1 MSKET
6 SSPSGA
12 QAPAQFTQL
21 KVGEPKSVAGGIPAV
36 TSAMKHVLMETG
48 LRGVNALLKMN
59 QFTGFDCPGCAWPD
73 PDDKRSL
80 LAEYCENGAK
90 AIAEEATSKR
100 VDASFMARHGV
111 KEMQGWSDFEMGKSG
126 RITEPMI
133 LTEGEDHYRPISWKD
148 AFTHIAQ
155 TLNRLDSPDEAIFY
169 TSGRTSNEAAFLY
182 QLFVRALGTNNL
194 PDCSNMC
201 HESSGVGL
209 SETLGIG
216 KGSVKLED
224 FYEAEV
230 VLVVG
235 QNPGTN
241 HPRML
246 SALQT
251 CKQNG
256 GKIIAVNP
264 LPEAGLMRFRHPQEI
279 GGLIG
284 RGTALADIFLQ
295 VKINGDI
302 ALAKALMYLMKEAE
316 AKHPG
321 QVFDQA
327 FIAEQT
333 QGFNELMSD
342 LDRQNFQQLV
352 QESGVPE
359 AQIRE
364 AASLLIE
371 NSKIIICWAMGL
383 TQHKNGVDNIR
394 EMVNLLLL
402 KGSIGK
408 PGAGTCPVRGHSNV
422 QGDRTMGI
430 WEKPPQA
437 FLDRLE
443 SNYGFKPPQKHGH
456 DVVAAIKAMYQGKA
470 SVFVAM
476 GGNFLSATP
485 DTELTAQA
493 LRNCQ
498 LTVQV
503 STKLNRSHLIT
514 GQTAIILPC
523 LTRSEQDHQAG
534 GSQFVSVENSMGV
547 VSASQGNL
555 RPLSTQLKSEV
566 AIIAG
571 LAQATLPA
579 SLAMP
584 WEDWAKDYDLIRTQI
599 QENIPGFESY
609 NQRVRQ
615 PGGFY
620 LPNSARD
627 GRFKTSSGKAH
638 FSINPVPY
646 LDLPAGQYR
655 LCTIRTHDQYNT
667 TIYGLNDRYRG
678 IYGERRVILMH
689 PEDMN
694 EALLSK
700 GQVVDIQG
708 HYVNEA
714 GEEEV
719 RVAEKFKVIPY
730 DIPRGCLASYFPETN
745 VLVPLQST
753 AYKSHTPTSKLI
765 VVSLHPVK

>member
-1 MSKET
+1 
-6 SSPSGA
+6 
-12 QAPAQFTQL
+12 
-21 KVGEPKSVAGGIPAV
+21 
-36 TSAMKHVLMETG
+36 
-48 LRGVNALLKMN
+48 
-59 QFTGFDCPGCAWPD
+59 
-73 PDDKRSL
+73 
-80 LAEYCENGAK
+80 
-90 AIAEEATSKR
+90 
-100 VDASFMARHGV
+100 
-111 KEMQGWSDFEMGKSG
+111 
-126 RITEPMI
+126 
-133 LTEGEDHYRPISWKD
+133 
-148 AFTHIAQ
+148 
-155 TLNRLDSPDEAIFY
+155 
-169 TSGRTSNEAAFLY
+169 
-182 QLFVRALGTNNL
+182 GTNNL

-224 FYEAEV
+224 FYAAEV

-246 SALQT
+246 TALQK

-256 GKIIAVNP
+256 GKIIAINP
-264 LPEAGLMRFRHPQEI
+264 LPEAGLMRFRHPQEV

-284 RGTALADIFLQ
+284 RGTALADVFLQ

-316 AKHPG
+316 NEHPG
-321 QVFDQA
+321 QVFDHT

-333 QGFNELMSD
+333 HGFEELMSD
-342 LDRQNFQQLV
+342 LAKQNFLELV
-352 QESGVPE
+352 RESGVSE
-359 AQIRE
+359 ARIRE

-371 NSKIIICWAMGL
+371 KKKIIICWAMGL

-408 PGAGTCPVRGHSNV
+408 PGSGTCPVRGHSNV

-443 SNYGFKPPQKHGH
+443 ANYRFSPPQQPGH
-456 DVVAAIKAMYQGKA
+456 DVVAAIKAMYEGKA
-470 SVFVAM
+470 SFFFAM

-523 LTRSEQDHQAG
+523 LARSEQDHQSS
-534 GSQFVSVENSMGV
+534 GSQFISVENSMGV
-547 VSASQGNL
+547 VSASEGH
-555 RPLSTQLKSEV
+555 LSPVSKQLKSEV

-571 LAQATLPA
+571 LAQATL
-579 SLAMP
+579 STSSKMP
-584 WEDWAKDYDLIRTQI
+584 WQAWANDYDLIRTQI
-599 QENIPGFESY
+599 QENIPGFEDY
-609 NQRVRQ
+609 NRRVRQ

-620 LPNSARD
+620 LPNSARE
-627 GRFKTSSGKAH
+627 GRFNTLSGKAH
-638 FSINPVPY
+638 FTINPVPN
-646 LDLPAGQYR
+646 LDLPRGKYR

-694 EALLSK
+694 AALLSK
-700 GQVVDIQG
+700 GQIVDVWG

-714 GEEEV
+714 GEKEI
-719 RVAEKFKVIPY
+719 RIAEKFKVIPY
-730 DIPRGCLASYFPETN
+730 DISRGCLASYFPETN
-745 VLVPLQST
+745 VLVPLHST
-753 AYKSHTPTSKLI
+753 A
-765 VVSLHPVK
+765 